1 MTSFPQRNNGS
12 TPMRVRAPKDF
23 WAGLFFVLFGAF
35 FAIYSLEYRIG
46 NIHRL
51 GPGMF
56 PFIVSGI
63 LTGLGVLLIFKSLI
77 NDGDAVHRF
86 ALRSSGISLFAVVL
100 FGALIKP
107 AGLVIST
114 FTLVVLSGI
123 AQPQSRFLHIL
134 ALGGGIAIFCALLFV
149 GVIGLPIPIW
159 PSW

>member
-1 MTSFPQRNNGS
+1 
-12 TPMRVRAPKDF
+12 MRVRAAKDF

-35 FAIYSLEYRIG
+35 FAIYSLDYRIG

-56 PFIVSGI
+56 PLMVGGT
-63 LTGLGVLLIFKSLI
+63 LAGLGVFLIFRSLI
-77 NDGDAVHRF
+77 KDGDAVPRF
-86 ALRSSGISLFAVVL
+86 ALSSSGISLFAVVL

-114 FTLVVLSGI
+114 FALVALSGM

-134 ALGGGIAIFCALLFV
+134 ALGTGIAIFCAFLFV
-149 GVIGLPIPIW
+149 GIIGLPIPIW